1 MSGLSPP
8 VEAVERFRSD
18 LESLIG
24 GAPIMLGLAVSG
36 GADSLALLLL
46 GHAALPGRVKAA
58 TVDHGLR
65 AEAMQEAAF
74 VTSTCAR
81 LGVAHEILRPSA
93 PIEGNV
99 QSGARQARYALLEE
113 WRRGQGL
120 DWIATAHHADDQAET
135 LLMRLN
141 RGSGVAGLSGVRAV
155 NRHVVRPLL
164 GWRRSELAEIVASS
178 GLEAVADPSNSD
190 DRFDRVRL
198 RRQLGEA
205 EWIDT
210 LAVARSA
217 AALAEAEASLEW
229 AADRIWT
236 ERAVRSAA
244 GIRLD
249 PADLPTELRRRL
261 VARALDHFAPGAAPR
276 GDALSRFIAALD
288 AGNVAT
294 LAGVKGKGGRVWEFS
309 LAPPRKG

>member
-8 VEAVERFRSD
+8 VEVVERFRTD

-24 GAPIMLGLAVSG
+24 GAPVMLGLAVSG

-65 AEAMQEAAF
+65 PEALQEAAF
-74 VTSTCAR
+74 VASICAR
-81 LGVAHEILRPSA
+81 FGLAHDILRPTVS
-93 PIEGNV
+93 ISGNV
-99 QSGARQARYALLEE
+99 QSGARHARYALLEE
-113 WRRGQGL
+113 WRRGHGL
-120 DWIATAHHADDQAET
+120 DWLATAHHADDQAET
-135 LLMRLN
+135 LMMRLN
-141 RGSGVAGLSGVRAV
+141 RGSGVAGLSGVRAL
-155 NRHVVRPLL
+155 NRSVVRPLL
-164 GWRRSELAEIVASS
+164 GWRRRELEEIVASS

-205 EWIDT
+205 DWIDK

-236 ERAVRSAA
+236 ERAVQSAT

-249 PADLPTELRRRL
+249 PGGLPAELRRRL
-261 VARALDHFAPGAAPR
+261 VARALDHFAAGAAPR
-276 GDALSRFIAALD
+276 GEALSRFIAALD

-294 LAGVKGKGGRVWEFS
+294 LAGVKAKGGRFWEFS
-309 LAPPRKG
+309 LAPPRRS